1 MQQQHTVFYS
11 PDHGAVSNGMG
22 MYTTTMPRFP
32 SNHNNTNH
40 TYYSNSNSSGHV
52 PQPMPMM
59 MMHPPTH
66 VPMNST
72 GNGAQWVVVQQQQQQ
87 MPVAYNGLGLGLGA
101 VASMTDEDERKLK
114 NVAKDVVDQLR
125 EATQRVLKSI
135 QRGNIDKTTSVR
147 LLRKLGVTAEEP
159 VEFGKPRNARDA
171 LALVRSF
178 VSLVSSK
185 LVPDLQKENQK
196 HVVYVLTIV
205 RAYISS
211 MYAFVRKEAADDDFE
226 SDEDEDE
233 GALAAS
239 SASSASAA
247 SSTSTASST
256 KGPQLAVTHT
266 LSRLQ
271 HARNTIPEKLKSG
284 DEESLK
290 QITLVLD
297 EIYAILGTKKTAA
310 GIVA

>member
-32 SNHNNTNH
+32 SNHNNNNN
-40 TYYSNSNSSGHV
+40 TYYSNSSSGHV

-59 MMHPPTH
+59 MMHQPTH

-233 GALAAS
+233 GA
-239 SASSASAA
+239 SAA
-247 SSTSTASST
+247 SSTSSTSTASTASTT

-271 HARNTIPEKLKSG
+271 HARNTIPEKLKKG
-284 DEESLK
+284 DDESLK
-290 QITLVLD
+290 QINEVLL
-297 EIYAILGTKKTAA
+297 EIMHILATKKAA
-310 GIVA
+310 ASIV

>member
-1 MQQQHTVFYS
+1 MQQQHAVFYS
-11 PDHGAVSNGMG
+11 PEHGAVSNGMG
-22 MYTTTMPRFP
+22 MYTTTMPRFQ
-32 SNHNNTNH
+32 SNHNNNTF
-40 TYYSNSNSSGHV
+40 YSNSNSSG
-52 PQPMPMM
+52 PAMPMM
-59 MMHPPTH
+59 MMHQPTH
-66 VPMNST
+66 VPMSST
-72 GNGAQWVVVQQQQQQ
+72 GNGAQWVVVQQQQ
-87 MPVAYNGLGLGLGA
+87 MPVAYNGLGPGA

-211 MYAFVRKEAADDDFE
+211 MYAFVRKEAADDDAE
-226 SDEDEDE
+226 SDEHE
-233 GALAAS
+233 GAS
-239 SASSASAA
+239 E
-247 SSTSTASST
+247 TN
-256 KGPQLAVTHT
+256 GPQLAVTHT

-271 HARNTIPEKLKSG
+271 HARNTIPEKLTKE
-284 DEESLK
+284 DEASVA
-290 QITLVLD
+290 QIDAVLL
-297 EIYAILGTKKTAA
+297 EIMHILATKKASLA
-310 GIVA
+310 SV

>member
-32 SNHNNTNH
+32 SNHNNNNN

-87 MPVAYNGLGLGLGA
+87 MPVAYNGLGLGA

-233 GALAAS
+233 ALAAS

-247 SSTSTASST
+247 STT